1 MYAKG
6 MTTSDIEAH
15 IQDIYGVEVSD
26 TTVSRSYPSQKNGSR
41 GLWKASTRSFFS
53 MPRHLPSAV
62 SGRNGVVIHIETNST
77 ESVHP
82 AGDTLT
88 GVKGIPGQRI
98 QPLPLLGE
106 HLTHRGFFAAN
117 LVGQVVQ
124 TLFLEHSVQIF
135 HGFRFGNRNADIAA
149 NITH

>member
-1 MYAKG
+1 MFQLVDVLLSVQTPPVPGNTLPLKIDGDRFGTGFDGY
-6 MTTSDIEAH
+6 
-15 IQDIYGVEVSD
+15 
-26 TTVSRSYPSQKNGSR
+26 
-41 GLWKASTRSFFS
+41 
-53 MPRHLPSAV
+53 LPSAV
-62 SGRNGVVIHIETNST
+62 SGRNGVVIRIETNST
-77 ESVHP
+77 EPVHP

-98 QPLPLLGE
+98 QLLPLLGE